1 MNISPHLLID
11 ALILKFLALWTLN
24 NLLLLSWL
32 IISIA
37 KKDEVV
43 NLALKEDNLFFK
55 LMILN
60 HFNSNED
67 DVLMSIEDLRD
78 LRLRKQKIESEKKA
92 RKYIMDINQR
102 YRKMSALKRNNFLR
116 NINPFKKAA

>member
-1 MNISPHLLID
+1 MQFDPL
-11 ALILKFLALWTLN
+11 
-24 NLLLLSWL
+24 
-32 IISIA
+32 
-37 KKDEVV
+37 
-43 NLALKEDNLFFK
+43 
-55 LMILN
+55 
-60 HFNSNED
+60 NSNED
-67 DVLMSIEDLRD
+67 DGLMSIEDLRA